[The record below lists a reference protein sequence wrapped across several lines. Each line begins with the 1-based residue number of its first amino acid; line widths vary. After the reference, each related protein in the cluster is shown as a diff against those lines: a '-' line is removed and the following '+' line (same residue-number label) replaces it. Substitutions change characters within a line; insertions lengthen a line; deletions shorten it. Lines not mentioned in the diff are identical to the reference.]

1 MKYKFTVGGEVT
13 DLGLS
18 QGDTKSHDRRRRR
31 RRRQRKAGKKRAD
44 LQGHRTRTAEDEG
57 DEGGEGGDVDDKTAS
72 AFLSV
77 PLS

>member
-1 MKYKFTVGGEVT
+1 MKYKFTVGGQVT
-13 DLGLS
+13 DLGPS

-31 RRRQRKAGKKRAD
+31 LRKAGKKRAD

-57 DEGGEGGDVDDKTAS
+57 DEGGEGDVDDKTAS

>member
-1 MKYKFTVGGEVT
+1 MKYKFTVGGQVT
-13 DLGLS
+13 DLGPS

-31 RRRQRKAGKKRAD
+31 RRLRKAGKKRAD